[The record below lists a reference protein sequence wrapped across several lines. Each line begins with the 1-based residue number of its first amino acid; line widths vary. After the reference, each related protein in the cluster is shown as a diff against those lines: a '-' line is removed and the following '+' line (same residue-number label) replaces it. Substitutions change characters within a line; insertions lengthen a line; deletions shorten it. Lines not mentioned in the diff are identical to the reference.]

1 MEDAGD
7 GGGQASNYISPG
19 HSDELVRDEQEQLK
33 KDFKKSGDVWTGL
46 ALSGGG
52 VRSATFCLGAL
63 QALDKAG
70 ILDRFDYQ
78 SSVSGGGFTG
88 LSWLWYRRQQG
99 NWGFPFRE
107 DSAHLDFLRRNIG
120 YLNPSSK
127 IDYFSGAVA
136 VLRTIFLNLLV
147 WIPIITLGFLIII
160 AVGTLFS
167 QLQVGCNT
175 TRLDILKMV
184 AILALSAV
192 LAGRVAWKQISASNQ
207 GFMENAIGVL
217 PHYFFFFC
225 IRLIAFFLG
234 ILLFWNLW
242 IYISLL
248 LNKQLYNSLNSANDY
263 ASRASLLGFAS
274 LTATGLIIVGLA
286 AAASV
291 GASLTLGRISDWL
304 SQIQTW
310 LKLVI
315 LFVAASMVLLMSER
329 ELFKFDLNLLDFGLN
344 PNSILDVIVVV
355 LTLFLILI
363 SVLAILLAILAMF
376 IRENREYVI
385 FRKLDET
392 ASEWAPIAIALLMV
406 GTLPLVAPEPEGG
419 VLDVGLFSI
428 AALVYGTLT
437 AIYSHYA
444 SFRNLAPGAAGK
456 FAMMSGAAVFL
467 YGLLLLCYYLAAT
480 ANGSNQWLVLTSG
493 IVIIA
498 TSFWALFFTNIN
510 QIGLHRYYRDRIAE
524 TFFAEQTSINNGV
537 SGPTGEGISMT
548 VEDLPRKQQGQS
560 LQRPFPIVNM
570 NAIMVDD
577 SDTKT
582 RLRGGANFIASPL
595 YSGSDA
601 TGWIKTSIFGEASV
615 GRPLHAATVAAASGA
630 AVNSSAGYAGAGITR
645 NRIVSIAMRLL
656 NVRLGFWLINPHW
669 LNKKSGGA
677 LRWITKTAPTHFRP
691 GLVHLLSNNWK
702 RTAKFVELSDGG
714 HFDNLGVYELLR
726 RRCDLILVCD
736 GEADKETSYGGLVSV
751 ARRAREDFD
760 AELHFEPGL
769 GPERM
774 VANLPLGY
782 PSNAKAAASPY
793 MAARVSYPMSS
804 LGGPKDGI
812 IIYIK
817 ATMIDDVSFVTKGY
831 KGNNPDF
838 PHQSTVDQF
847 FQAEQFEAYRE
858 LGEVA
863 ATKCIREMKID
874 DRFDTPLQVWTH
886 YLHDNRRSHN
896 KKKNK

>member
-1 MEDAGD
+1 MTDAGN

-19 HSDELVRDEQEQLK
+19 HSDTLVHEEQEQLR
-33 KDFKKSGDVWTGL
+33 KDFNKSGNVWTGL

-63 QALDKAG
+63 QALDNAG

-88 LSWLWYRRQQG
+88 LSWLWYRRQRPK
-99 NWGFPFRE
+99 WDFPFRE
-107 DSAHLDFLRRNIG
+107 NSAPLDFLRRNIG

-147 WIPIITLGFLIII
+147 WIPIIT
-160 AVGTLFS
+160 
-167 QLQVGCNT
+167 
-175 TRLDILKMV
+175 
-184 AILALSAV
+184 
-192 LAGRVAWKQISASNQ
+192 
-207 GFMENAIGVL
+207 FM
-217 PHYFFFFC
+217 FC
-225 IRLIAFFLG
+225 LIAWADLRWIDNGRSPVDPNSSMFSVYESFPVFSILG
-234 ILLFWNLW
+234 I
-242 IYISLL
+242 
-248 LNKQLYNSLNSANDY
+248 A
-263 ASRASLLGFAS
+263 
-274 LTATGLIIVGLA
+274 GLCLVALA
-286 AAASV
+286 AAFSIA
-291 GASLTLGRISDWL
+291 ASLALGRLADWL
-304 SQIQTW
+304 SQKT
-310 LKLVI
+310 LLSKVI
-315 LFVAASMVLLMSER
+315 VPVIVLLASVSILYSCDLIKYDWPIISPTTSLDRAVLTVCILAVLVSFASVFIGRQR
-329 ELFKFDLNLLDFGLN
+329 EYSFLRALDEYSSVWAPLALALLLVGSTPLIAQQIW
-344 PNSILDVIVVV
+344 PNSAGSNAGIV
-355 LTLFLILI
+355 
-363 SVLAILLAILAMF
+363 
-376 IRENREYVI
+376 
-385 FRKLDET
+385 
-392 ASEWAPIAIALLMV
+392 AIASL
-406 GTLPLVAPEPEGG
+406 
-419 VLDVGLFSI
+419 S
-428 AALVYGTLT
+428 YGIFA
-437 AIYSHYA
+437 AIYSHYV
-444 SFRNLAPGAAGK
+444 SFRSFAPGIAGRLL
-456 FAMMSGAAVFL
+456 MMSGAALFL
-467 YGLLLLCYYLAAT
+467 FGLFLLCFYLAERTVPLIEAWLQLCIDT
-480 ANGSNQWLVLTSG
+480 RPLFKEFANLTDQLVYESIGLAALM
-493 IVIIA
+493 IA
-498 TSFWALFFTNIN
+498 GVALFYTNIN

-560 LQRPFPIVNM
+560 LERPYPIVNM

-601 TGWIKTSIFGEASV
+601 TGWIKTSIFGEPNV
-615 GRPLHAATVAAASGA
+615 GRPLHVATVTAASGA
-630 AVNSSAGYAGAGITR
+630 AVNSSAGYAGTGITR

-751 ARRAREDFD
+751 ARRAKEDFG

-793 MAARVSYPMSS
+793 MAARVSYPKSS
-804 LGGPKDGI
+804 LGGAKDGI
-812 IIYIK
+812 IIYVK

-874 DRFDTPLQVWTH
+874 VRFDNPFEMWPD

-896 KKKNK
+896 K

>member
-1 MEDAGD
+1 MTDAGD
-7 GGGQASNYISPG
+7 GSGQASNYINPG
-19 HSDELVRDEQEQLK
+19 HSDELVQAEQAQLK
-33 KDFKKSGDVWTGL
+33 LKKHFNKSGDVWTGL

-88 LSWLWYRRQQG
+88 LSWLWYRRQQA
-99 NWGFPFRE
+99 NWDFPFRK

-147 WIPIITLGFLIII
+147 WIPIITGIFYILMCLSRQPTVIPMIALVMPVIALAYAVRKKTHAGVGKINATRMTELRQLGAYLS
-160 AVGTLFS
+160 L
-167 QLQVGCNT
+167 
-175 TRLDILKMV
+175 
-184 AILALSAV
+184 LAASWGLSV
-192 LAGRVAWKQISASNQ
+192 LSVWLSS
-207 GFMENAIGVL
+207 
-217 PHYFFFFC
+217 
-225 IRLIAFFLG
+225 
-234 ILLFWNLW
+234 LLFDAL
-242 IYISLL
+242 YGKHEQLL
-248 LNKQLYNSLNSANDY
+248 V
-263 ASRASLLGFAS
+263 FAF

-291 GASLTLGRISDWL
+291 AASLTLGRMSDWL
-304 SQIQTW
+304 SQKQTW

-315 LFVAASMVLLMSER
+315 LFATTSMVLLMYER
-329 ELFKFDLNLLDFGLN
+329 QLISFVPTPPFLDLRTNTFV
-344 PNSILDVIVVV
+344 DVIVTV
-355 LTLFLILI
+355 LILFLILI
-363 SVLAILLAILAMF
+363 LVLAFLAEF
-376 IRENREYVI
+376 IQENREYVI

-392 ASEWAPIAIALLMV
+392 ASEWAPIAIALIVTGLIPIV
-406 GTLPLVAPEPEGG
+406 TPEPDREFS
-419 VLDVGLFSI
+419 LAGLISI
-428 AALVYGTLT
+428 AAFVYGLLT

-444 SFRNLAPGAAGK
+444 SFRNLAPGTFGK
-456 FAMMSGAAVFL
+456 VAMMSGAAVFL
-467 YGLLLLCYYLAAT
+467 FGLLMLCYSLAYQIWSLYNNSLYNNNLGLT
-480 ANGSNQWLVLTSG
+480 AA
-493 IVIIA
+493 IVTLLA
-498 TSFWALFFTNIN
+498 SLWALLFTNIN

-524 TFFAEQTSINNGV
+524 TFFAEQTSINIGV

-548 VEDLPRKQQGQS
+548 VEDLPRMQQGQR
-560 LQRPFPIVNM
+560 LERPYPIVNM

-601 TGWIKTSIFGEASV
+601 TGWIKTSIFGEPNV
-615 GRPLHAATVAAASGA
+615 GRPLHVATVTAASGA
-630 AVNSSAGYAGAGITR
+630 AVNSSAGYVGTGITR

-751 ARRAREDFD
+751 ARRAKEDFG

-793 MAARVSYPMSS
+793 MAARVSYPKSS
-804 LGGPKDGI
+804 LGGAKDGI

-838 PHQSTVDQF
+838 PHQSFVDQF

-874 DRFDTPLQVWTH
+874 DRFDTPFQIWTH

-896 KKKNK
+896 KQKNKQKNEV